1 MSEKENLPMLNAVRI
16 VPQNSKKNLFKTTK

>member
-1 MSEKENLPMLNAVRI
+1 MSEKENLPILNAARI